1 MSTKKNYNEDV
12 VTDKA
17 MRLFWSNGYHTTST
31 RMLEKEM
38 GINLFSIYSSFKN
51 KDGVFLA
58 SVKCYKNL
66 IRQKLLIPLA
76 KKPKTI
82 ATLKGFF
89 YDFLNFTKKQK
100 SYQGCLL
107 INTANELGN
116 DMTENIAKEIM
127 SFSEEIRLLISS
139 ILNENQ
145 PNSEADVIRK
155 QTNYIFVALQ
165 GVALTAKAIDQ
176 TQIDDY
182 IEMTFSG
189 L

>member
-1 MSTKKNYNEDV
+1 MPRQKNYDKGV

-17 MRLFWSNGYHTTST
+17 MRLFWRNGYYTTST

-38 GINLFSIYSSFKN
+38 GINLFSIYSSFQN

-58 SVKCYKNL
+58 SVKCYKEL
-66 IRQKLLIPLA
+66 IRQRLLIPLA

-82 ATLKGFF
+82 ATLKDFF
-89 YDFLNFTKKQK
+89 YDFLNFTKEQRTYK
-100 SYQGCLL
+100 GCLL
-107 INTANELGN
+107 INTANELGT
-116 DMTENIAKEIM
+116 DMTENIAKEIS
-127 SFSEEIRLLISS
+127 SFSEEIRAHISS
-139 ILNENQ
+139 IL
-145 PNSEADVIRK
+145 SEDQSKDEASLTR

-165 GVALTAKAIDQ
+165 GVSLTAKALDK

-189 L
+189 I

>member
-1 MSTKKNYNEDV
+1 MPRQKNYDKAV

-38 GINLFSIYSSFKN
+38 GINLFSIYSSFQN

-58 SVKCYKNL
+58 SVKCYKEL
-66 IRQKLLIPLA
+66 IRQQLLIPLA
-76 KKPKTI
+76 KKPKTVD
-82 ATLKGFF
+82 TLKGFF
-89 YDFLNFTKKQK
+89 YDFLNFTKEQK
-100 SYQGCLL
+100 SYRGCLL
-107 INTANELGN
+107 INTANELGT
-116 DMTENIAKEIM
+116 DMKEAITKEIK
-127 SFSEEIRLLISS
+127 SFSEEIKAQISLILSQ
-139 ILNENQ
+139 NQ
-145 PNSEADVIRK
+145 STNEADLAR

-165 GVALTAKAIDQ
+165 GVSLTAKALNK

-182 IEMTFSG
+182 IEMTFLG

>member
-1 MSTKKNYNEDV
+1 MPRQKNYDKTV

-38 GINLFSIYSSFKN
+38 GINLFSIYSSFQN

-58 SVKCYKNL
+58 SVKCYKEL
-66 IRQKLLIPLA
+66 IRQQLLIPLA
-76 KKPKTI
+76 KKPKNV

-89 YDFLNFTKKQK
+89 YDFLNFTKEQK
-100 SYQGCLL
+100 TYRGCLL
-107 INTANELGN
+107 INTANELGT
-116 DMTENIAKEIM
+116 DMKEAIAKEIT
-127 SFSEEIRLLISS
+127 SFSEEIRSQISLILSQ
-139 ILNENQ
+139 NQ
-145 PNSEADVIRK
+145 STKDADLVR

-165 GVALTAKAIDQ
+165 GVSLTAKALNKA
-176 TQIDDY
+176 QIDDY
-182 IEMTFSG
+182 IEMTFLG